1 MAGYKRYDRQAK
13 DSKHHEFALV
23 AKRSSHAWKS
33 VYFENQGKV
42 ISMPK
47 SKVFVRN
54 EKRALDL
61 SMEDLESGKVYN
73 VLVPEWLAKAEGLI

>member
-1 MAGYKRYDRQAK
+1 
-13 DSKHHEFALV
+13 
-23 AKRSSHAWKS
+23 
-33 VYFENQGKV
+33 
-42 ISMPK
+42 MPK